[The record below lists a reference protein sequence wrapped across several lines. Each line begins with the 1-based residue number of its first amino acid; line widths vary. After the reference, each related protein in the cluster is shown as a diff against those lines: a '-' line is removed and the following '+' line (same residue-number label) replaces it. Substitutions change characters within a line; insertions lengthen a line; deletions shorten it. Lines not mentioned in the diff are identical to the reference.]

1 MNIRKTRGVVA
12 LVAAAALLLSACGG
26 DSSAS
31 SSEVVTVRG
40 NEPQNLLIPTNT
52 NEVGGGNIIDLL
64 FAGLTVL
71 TPEGELEYEVAKSI
85 ESDDYTNW
93 TITLNEGWK
102 FSDGS
107 AVTSTSFVDAWKAGT
122 YDLNTYFFSH
132 ILGYDAEAESELTG
146 LEVISDTEFKVT
158 LDDASPEFPMLLSYS
173 AFYPQTAEAIADRD
187 TYGEAPIGNGPYLL
201 EAWDHDVE
209 ARLVP
214 NPDYEGARKAQNGGV
229 TFKFYTDLD
238 AAYNDLLANQLDVL
252 DQIPD
257 SAFSTYQEELGD
269 RSVLQAAA
277 IFQSFTINGGEEH
290 FGFDEE
296 GTLRRQ
302 ALSMAIDRAEITEAI
317 FGGTRLPAT
326 DFTSPV
332 VVGFSEDIPGNEV
345 TSFNPERA
353 RELWD
358 EADERF
364 GTYDDTFTLAYNSD
378 GGHQSWVDAITNQL
392 KNNLGINAE
401 GNPYAQ
407 FSELRKDVTDR
418 TITGGFRTGWQG
430 DVPAMSNFLGP
441 LYGTNAGSNDSDYA
455 NPEFDQLVRD
465 GQLLLADDA
474 GAAADKFNEAQE
486 LLFRDLP
493 VIPLWYQSVAGGWSE
508 NVENVVF
515 AWNSVPAL
523 YQITKDAA

>member
-1 MNIRKTRGVVA
+1 M
-12 LVAAAALLLSACGG
+12 
-26 DSSAS
+26 
-31 SSEVVTVRG
+31 
-40 NEPQNLLIPTNT
+40 
-52 NEVGGGNIIDLL
+52 
-64 FAGLTVL
+64 
-71 TPEGELEYEVAKSI
+71 
-85 ESDDYTNW
+85 
-93 TITLNEGWK
+93 
-102 FSDGS
+102 
-107 AVTSTSFVDAWKAGT
+107 
-122 YDLNTYFFSH
+122 
-132 ILGYDAEAESELTG
+132 
-146 LEVISDTEFKVT
+146 
-158 LDDASPEFPMLLSYS
+158 
-173 AFYPQTAEAIADRD
+173 
-187 TYGEAPIGNGPYLL
+187 
-201 EAWDHDVE
+201 
-209 ARLVP
+209 
-214 NPDYEGARKAQNGGV
+214 

-257 SAFSTYQEELGD
+257 SAFGTYQEELGD

-296 GTLRRQ
+296 GALRRQ

-345 TSFNPERA
+345 ASFNPERA

-378 GGHQSWVDAITNQL
+378 GGHQAWVDAITNQL